1 MFNVC
6 TIISRIMTRF
16 SRGSSPDGP
25 DADTLE
31 DTP

>member
-6 TIISRIMTRF
+6 TIISRIMEKL
-16 SRGSSPDGP
+16 SSGSSPDGP
-25 DADTLE
+25 EADTLE